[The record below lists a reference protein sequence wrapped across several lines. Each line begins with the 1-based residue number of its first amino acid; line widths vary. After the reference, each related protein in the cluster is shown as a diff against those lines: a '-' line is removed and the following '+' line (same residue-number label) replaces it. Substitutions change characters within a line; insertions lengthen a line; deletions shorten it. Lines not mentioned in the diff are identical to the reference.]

1 VYSAT
6 GEGEVMN
13 ESNSTLVNPKGVTTG
28 RGMGW
33 ITDGFGFFKSSPL
46 AWVGAIILFV
56 ILVIVVQLIPVLGPL
71 LINIFFPVFVGGLML
86 GCREQDPDGAFK
98 IGHLFAGFTQPCFIR
113 LAILGV
119 FYFIASIILVV
130 LMIIM
135 LFFLL
140 GGTGFIE
147 QIQSGQADQALSDPK
162 PILLASLIG
171 ALIAMPILM
180 AEWFAP
186 ALVTFQEISPIN
198 AMIVSFK
205 GCLVNV
211 MPFFIYG
218 IIGFI
223 LFIIATIPLFLGY
236 LILMPVLFCSV
247 YVAYKD
253 IFEHQT

>member
-1 VYSAT
+1 
-6 GEGEVMN
+6 MN
-13 ESNSTLVNPKGVTTG
+13 EANSTLINPKGVPTG
-28 RGMGW
+28 RGIGW
-33 ITDGFGFFKSSPL
+33 ITDGFGHFKSSPL
-46 AWVGAIILFV
+46 AWIGAVIVFI
-56 ILVIVVQLIPVLGPL
+56 ILVIVVQLIPLLGSL

-86 GCREQDPDGAFK
+86 GCREQDQGGAFR
-98 IGHLFAGFTQPCFIR
+98 IDHLFAGFSQPCFGR

-119 FYFIASIILVV
+119 LYFIASIILVV
-130 LMIIM
+130 LMFIM

-140 GGTGFIE
+140 GGTGLIE
-147 QIQSGQADQALSDPK
+147 QFQSGQLEQALSDPK

-171 ALIAMPILM
+171 ALIAMPLLM

-186 ALVTFQEISPIN
+186 VLVAFQDISPIN
-198 AMIVSFK
+198 AMIMSFK
-205 GCLVNV
+205 ACLVNV

-236 LILMPVLFCSV
+236 LILMPVLFASV

-253 IFEHQT
+253 IFEDQTLAASP

>member
-1 VYSAT
+1 M
-6 GEGEVMN
+6 MN
-13 ESNSTLVNPKGVTTG
+13 EVNSTLMNPKGVTTG

-33 ITDGFGFFKSSPL
+33 FTDGFGLFKSSPL
-46 AWVGAIILFV
+46 VWIGTIIVFV
-56 ILVIVVQLIPVLGPL
+56 ILVIVVQLIPVLGSL
-71 LINIFFPVFVGGLML
+71 LINIFFPVFLGGLML
-86 GCREQDPDGAFK
+86 GCRDQDQDGAFG
-98 IGHLFAGFTQPCFIR
+98 IGHLFAGFSQPCFGR

-147 QIQSGQADQALSDPK
+147 QIQSGQAEQALSDPK
-162 PILLASLIG
+162 PILLASLIV
-171 ALIAMPILM
+171 ALIAMPLLM

-186 ALVTFQEISPIN
+186 ALVAFQEISPID
-198 AMIVSFK
+198 AMIMSFK

-211 MPFFIYG
+211 MPFLIYG

-223 LFIIATIPLFLGY
+223 LSIIAAIPIFLGF
-236 LILMPVLFCSV
+236 LILLPVLFCSV

-253 IFEHQT
+253 IFEDQTQTSL